1 LKESKTVSKV
11 DGFVYTT
18 AIKKLRK
25 LKKHIKKI
33 PGGTSAGKTYGIL
46 PILIDRATK
55 KSNLEISVVSETVP
69 HLRRGALKDFLKIMK
84 VTGRYIDSHYNRTLL
99 TYTFSNGSYIEFFSA
114 DQEGKVRGPRR
125 NILYVNECNN
135 ITFQT
140 YYQLSVRTD
149 TEIWL
154 DYNPT
159 TEFWAH
165 TELKEEDDV
174 EELILTYK
182 DNEGVKKEVVKKI
195 EKALIKGFYNSELSI
210 DKLFA
215 EDNIKNAYWAN
226 SWKVYGLGLTGSLE
240 GVIYSNWETIK
251 AIPQDARLIGYGLDW
266 GFENDPCALIACYR
280 YNQTLIFHQ
289 LIYEKELTN
298 NDLIKKMNELNVA
311 RNVTIVADS
320 SEPKSIK
327 DLQKDGFICKGS
339 YKKQDHK
346 SYAIQKLQGF
356 DMWYVTENS
365 IDFIKELREYIWETL
380 KDGTKTGKPQ
390 DENDHACDAVIYLVN
405 ELLTIE
411 ASTKARTYK
420 IKAQRKSKK
429 INRDLKQML

>member
-1 LKESKTVSKV
+1 MKKSKTVSKV

-25 LKKHIKKI
+25 LKKRIRKI

-46 PILIDRATK
+46 PILIHKAIK
-55 KSNLEISVVSETVP
+55 KSNLEISVVSETIP
-69 HLRRGALKDFLKIMK
+69 HLRKGALKDFLKIMK
-84 VTGRYIDSHYNRTLL
+84 RTGRYIDSHYNRTLL
-99 TYTFSNGSYIEFFSA
+99 TYTFSSGSFIEFFSA
-114 DQEGKVRGPRR
+114 DQQDKVRGPRR
-125 NILYVNECNN
+125 NILYINECNN
-135 ITFQT
+135 LKFDT
-140 YYQLSVRTD
+140 YYQLAIRTD
-149 TEIWL
+149 LEVWL

-159 TEFWAH
+159 KEFWAD
-165 TELKEEDDV
+165 TELNDDDDV

-182 DNEGVKKEVVKKI
+182 DNEGLSESIVKEI
-195 EKALIKGFYNSELSI
+195 EKALTKAFYHSELSI

-226 SWKVYGLGLTGSLE
+226 WWKVYGLGLTGSLE
-240 GVIYSNWETIK
+240 GIIYSNWETIK
-251 AIPQDARLIGYGLDW
+251 TIPQDSRLIGYGLDW

-289 LIYEKELTN
+289 LIYEKKLTN
-298 NDLIKKMNELNVA
+298 NELIKKMNELNVA

-356 DMWYVTENS
+356 DMWYVTEDS
-365 IDFIKELREYIWETL
+365 LGFIKELREYIWDTL
-380 KDGTKTGKPQ
+380 KDGTNTGKPQ
-390 DENDHACDAVIYLVN
+390 DGNDHACDAVIYLVN

-411 ASTKARTYK
+411 ASTRAKTYK
-420 IKAQRKSKK
+420 LKTQRRSKK
-429 INRDLKQML
+429 INKGLKQML